1 MEVNRTNLFMK
12 DSMLKLWT
20 ACFNVASGDVEDAPA
35 LDPLA
40 KFEITEKNG
49 AVYIKGDESTIK
61 ASRRTANVK
70 CSKQGQEK
78 VVIVGGYVTSM
89 ASQVQSVTHCVE
101 NAEAAVQSEQFKLSA
116 SRALKA
122 P

>member
-1 MEVNRTNLFMK
+1 MLGMGV
-12 DSMLKLWT
+12 SMVILLNDDGMLRPWI

-40 KFEITEKNG
+40 KFEIVEKSG

-61 ASRRTANVK
+61 ASRRAANVK

-78 VVIVGGYVTSM
+78 VVIVGG
-89 ASQVQSVTHCVE
+89 
-101 NAEAAVQSEQFKLSA
+101 
-116 SRALKA
+116 
-122 P
+122 